1 MRQQILKALKYL
13 RTELLHSQ
21 REQVHKN
28 KLLFNITYYPIFL
41 KLKNI
46 LFKIHLLLTPDREH
60 RKVFGNVP
68 IICFKKGKSLK
79 DILVRTKV
87 PPLKTEKSFC
97 GPCNKPRC
105 EICKDITKTRQFE

>member
-1 MRQQILKALKYL
+1 M
-13 RTELLHSQ
+13 
-21 REQVHKN
+21 
-28 KLLFNITYYPIFL
+28 

-46 LFKIHLLLTPDREH
+46 LFKIHLLQTPDREH

-79 DILVRTKV
+79 DILVRAKV
-87 PPLKTEKSFC
+87 PPLKTDKSHC

-105 EICKDITKTRQFE
+105 EICKDITKTRQFESSMKRIY